1 MQNPL
6 EMLQIAKIKVIG
18 VGGGGCNAVNRM
30 IESGLKGVE
39 FIVANTD
46 LQVLN
51 TSLAETKLQIG
62 ASITDGLGAGADPE
76 VGREA
81 ALESR
86 NEIEDALRGADMV
99 FVTCGLGG
107 GTGTGAAPVIAE
119 IAQGLGALTVAIVT
133 KPFKFEG
140 KKRMDH
146 ALLGLDELKKHVDT
160 FVVIPNDRLRDIID
174 KSTPMMDAFKEVDN
188 VLRLGVQSISDLI
201 SVPGLVNLD
210 FADVRTIMEDRGDAL
225 IGIGVGFGDNRAVE
239 AAKQAVNSP
248 LLEQT
253 INGATDCIVNI
264 TGGNSM
270 GLFEAEDAVEVVR
283 AVANTD
289 VNIIFGAVIN
299 EALTDEIVVTVI
311 ATGFEDSTE
320 PLYRSIEGEKKSV
333 QEIKDDDDDELEMP
347 AFLRNRDF

>member
-1 MQNPL
+1 MSNKL
-6 EMLQIAKIKVIG
+6 EMDQIADIKVIG
-18 VGGGGCNAVNRM
+18 LGGVGCNSVNRM
-30 IESGLKGVE
+30 IDYGLRGVE

-46 LQVLN
+46 QQVLN
-51 TSLAETKLQIG
+51 VSQAEHKIQLGKTITKG
-62 ASITDGLGAGADPE
+62 RGAGTRPE

-81 ALESR
+81 ALEAKE
-86 NEIEDALRGADMV
+86 EIEDALRGADMV
-99 FVTCGLGG
+99 FITAGMGG
-107 GTGTGAAPVIAE
+107 GTGTGSAAVVAE
-119 IAQGLGALTVAIVT
+119 IAKGLGCLTVAIVT

-140 KKRMDH
+140 PKRMDY
-146 ALLGLDELKKHVDT
+146 ALVGIDELRKHVDT
-160 FVVIPNDRLRDIID
+160 IVVIPNDRLRDIID
-174 KSTPMMDAFKEVDN
+174 RSTPLTAAFKEVDN

-210 FADVRTIMEDRGDAL
+210 FADVRTVMEDRGDAL

-239 AAKQAVNSP
+239 AAKQAVKSP
-248 LLEQT
+248 LLETT

-270 GLFEAEDAVEVVR
+270 TLFEAEDAVEVVR
-283 AVANTD
+283 AVANKE
-289 VNIIFGAVIN
+289 VNIIFGSVIN

-320 PLYRSIEGEKKSV
+320 PLYRSIEGEKKI
-333 QEIKDDDDDELEMP
+333 QEITDDDEELEMP